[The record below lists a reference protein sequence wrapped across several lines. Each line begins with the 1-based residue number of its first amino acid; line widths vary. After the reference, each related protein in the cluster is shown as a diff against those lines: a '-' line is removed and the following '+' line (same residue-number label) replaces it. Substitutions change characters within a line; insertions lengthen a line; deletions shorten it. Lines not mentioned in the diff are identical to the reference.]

1 MSKRRIS
8 VSISVTRTS
17 STSKP
22 ELEIP
27 DKYFS
32 RNSKSAEKRKQIQKE
47 SGQYT
52 ITPIEM
58 SQTRAIT
65 LTDCASAFCVRNI
78 SFTALGAVEPVNYY
92 PVIYFDHQT
101 KCGCIVR
108 DAITWS
114 CWYPTPL

>member
-17 STSKP
+17 PMSKP

-32 RNSKSAEKRKQIQKE
+32 RNSKNAEKRKQIQKE

-52 ITPIEM
+52 ITPTEM
-58 SQTRAIT
+58 PQTRAIT
-65 LTDCASAFCVRNI
+65 QQGHVPLTDRASAFCVRNI
-78 SFTALGAVEPVNYY
+78 SFTALGVVEPVNYY

-101 KCGCIVR
+101 KCGFVV
-108 DAITWS
+108 
-114 CWYPTPL
+114 L